1 LKIKTKPPIYTPYE
15 LAKPGKYHYNPQKT
29 IDDYT

>member
-1 LKIKTKPPIYTPYE
+1 MKINTKPLRYTPYE
-15 LAKPGKYHYNPQKT
+15 FMKPGKYHYNPQKT